1 MQKVIFTFRNVRIVM
16 LYLALFIFGAK
27 AYAQQT
33 NSLPMSFSL
42 NLRQDVQQVNLPD
55 VDKQRLLEEDKITIK
70 NLEAAPYRFGVVQP
84 LNLGLENS
92 GTWETLSDG
101 SRIWRLSITSD
112 GAYCVYPIFNN
123 FYMPNGATLHVYS
136 PDHQA
141 VRGAFNNDNNNDAK
155 VFAISLMPGKS
166 IVIEYYEPRNV
177 KGQGKFTIE
186 SIVHS
191 YRDILSPNS
200 PEELACNININCPVG
215 VPFATQK
222 RGVARITFTSG
233 GSGFLCSGSL
243 INNTAQDRKRYFLT
257 ANHCES
263 DNNPAT
269 VFDFNYEAASCTG
282 TTTAQSNS
290 VTGSTL
296 RANNPDSDTR
306 LLEITPSIPA
316 AWNVYFNGWNRSAT
330 APTTEAAVH
339 HPGGAIKKFA
349 FCSNP
354 AISSN
359 GFGTT
364 IANSCWQ
371 ISWTTGYT
379 EGGSSGCPMFDQN
392 KRIIGQNYGGTT
404 AVCGNPGTKYFGK
417 FWMSW
422 DRAGLGGTPANE
434 LKDWL
439 DPTNIAGMTLDGI
452 EANTGVAPT
461 PNFTADSTT
470 LSIGGG
476 QVTFYDLSVNAPTS
490 WSWSFPGGTPSSSTA
505 QNPPPVSYSATGNYT
520 VALTVSNG
528 FGPNT
533 LTRVGYIHVN
543 GSPMSA
549 YDLSSPAN
557 LSTVVTSSTSSTP
570 FVFSWAS
577 AGPSPTLRYKLKL
590 KKVGT
595 TTDIIYDSDNGGI
608 NTSKTYRI
616 SFLDSLAQ
624 QLGTASGDSV
634 RVTWRAWSYNGAD
647 SLGSTSTYLIT
658 IRRSGSSAVHVIS
671 TVIPDQFAL
680 YANYPNPFNPNTI
693 IKFDIASTSET
704 KLRVFDMLG
713 KEVGLL
719 INKVM
724 QPGQYSVD
732 FVAAGLPSGV
742 YFYRLETPSFVVTK
756 RMMLVK

>member
-1 MQKVIFTFRNVRIVM
+1 M

-33 NSLPMSFSL
+33 NSLPMSFFL
-42 NLRQDVQQVNLPD
+42 NLRPDVQQVNLPD
-55 VDKQRLLEEDKITIK
+55 VDKQRLLEEDKLTIR
-70 NLEAAPYRFGVVQP
+70 NMEAVPYRFGVVQP
-84 LNLGLENS
+84 VNLGLDNS

-101 SRIWRLSITSD
+101 SRIWRLSISSD

-123 FYMPNGATLHVYS
+123 FFMPEGATLHVYT
-136 PDHQA
+136 PDHKA

-155 VFAISLMPGKS
+155 VFAISLMPGKN

-177 KGQGKFTIE
+177 KGQGKFTVE
-186 SIVHS
+186 SLVHS
-191 YRDILSPNS
+191 YRDILSPDS

-215 VPFATQK
+215 VPWATQK
-222 RGVARITFTSG
+222 RGVARITFTQG

-243 INNTAQDRKRYFLT
+243 INNTSQDRKRYFLT

-269 VFDFNYEAASCTG
+269 IFDFNFEASTCSG
-282 TTTAQSNS
+282 TTAAQTNT
-290 VTGSTL
+290 VVGSSL
-296 RANNPDSDTR
+296 KANNPDSDTR
-306 LLEITPSIPA
+306 LLEITPTIPS
-316 AWNVYFNGWNRSAT
+316 AWNVYYNGWDRSGSI
-330 APTTEAAVH
+330 PTNESAVH
-339 HPGGAIKKFA
+339 HPGGAIKKFSYD
-349 FCSNP
+349 SNP
-354 AISSN
+354 AVSSN

-371 ISWTTGYT
+371 ITWTIGYT

-404 AVCGNPGTKYFGK
+404 AVCGNPGVKYFGK

-422 DRAGLGGTPANE
+422 DRAGLGGIPSNE

-461 PNFTADSTT
+461 PNFTSDSTT
-470 LSIGGG
+470 LSVGGG
-476 QVTFYDLSVNAPTS
+476 QVNFYDLSVNSPTS
-490 WSWSFPGGTPSSSTA
+490 WAWSFPGGTPSSSTA
-505 QNPPPVSYSATGNYT
+505 QNPPPVTYTATGNYT
-520 VALTVSNG
+520 VALTVTNS

-533 LTRVGYIHVN
+533 LTRTGYVHVN
-543 GSPMSA
+543 GATMSA

-557 LSTVVTSSTSSTP
+557 LTSLNTYPNLTTP
-570 FVFSWAS
+570 YQFSWTS
-577 AGPSPTLRYKLKL
+577 AGPSPTLRYKIKI
-590 KKVGT
+590 KKVGAP
-595 TTDIIYDSDNGGI
+595 TDNTYDSDNNGVA
-608 NTSKTYRI
+608 TTKTFRL
-616 SFLDSLAQ
+616 SFLDSLAG
-624 QLGTASGDSV
+624 QLGTSVNDSV
-634 RVTWRAWSYNGAD
+634 RCTWKAWSFNGAD

-658 IRRSGSSAVHVIS
+658 FKRNPVGIHIIS
-671 TVIPDQFAL
+671 TVVPDQFAL
-680 YANYPNPFNPNTI
+680 YSNYPNPFNPSTI
-693 IKFDIASTSET
+693 IKFDIAKTSDT
-704 KLRVFDMLG
+704 KLIVFDMLG

-724 QPGQYSVD
+724 QAGQYSVD
-732 FVAAGLPSGV
+732 FKAEGLPSGV
-742 YFYRLETPSFVVTK
+742 YFYRLETPDFVVTK